1 MYVNVPLLTFGFLRI
16 FTLKAAQSW
25 RHIAIIGEFNVEAYC
40 FLLWYCF

>member
-1 MYVNVPLLTFGFLRI
+1 M

-40 FLLWYCF
+40 FVVVLLLKSLTKSANAAVA